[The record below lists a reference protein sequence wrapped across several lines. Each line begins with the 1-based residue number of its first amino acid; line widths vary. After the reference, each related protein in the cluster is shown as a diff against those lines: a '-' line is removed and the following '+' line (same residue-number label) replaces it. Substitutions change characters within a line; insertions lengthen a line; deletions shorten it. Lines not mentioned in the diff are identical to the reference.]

1 MALLSVVAGF
11 TTFGV
16 AARGLALT
24 IQRRP
29 IASGFVGYGA
39 SAVAFGAFGYFIHG
53 VEQRQNELLKERKEV
68 LLANRERR
76 LAAQETS
83 A

>member
-1 MALLSVVAGF
+1 MALITSVAGF
-11 TTFGV
+11 ATFGV
-16 AARGLALT
+16 AARAVALT

-29 IASGFVGYGA
+29 VVSGFAGYGA
-39 SAVAFGAFGYFIHG
+39 AAVALGGVGYFVHN

-76 LAAQETS
+76 LAQDA
-83 A
+83 

>member
-11 TTFGV
+11 ATFGM
-16 AARGLALT
+16 AARGLALS
-24 IQRRP
+24 IQHRP
-29 IASGFVGYGA
+29 IVSGFAGYGA
-39 SAVAFGAFGYFIHG
+39 SAVAFGAVGYFVHG
-53 VEQRQNELLKERKEV
+53 VEQRQNELMKERKEI
-68 LLANRERR
+68 LIANRERR

>member
-1 MALLSVVAGF
+1 MALISSVAGF
-11 TTFGV
+11 ATFGV
-16 AARGLALT
+16 AARAVALT

-29 IASGFVGYGA
+29 IISGFGGYGA
-39 SAVAFGAFGYFIHG
+39 AVVAFGGVGYFVHN

-76 LAAQETS
+76 LAQDA
-83 A
+83 

>member
-1 MALLSVVAGF
+1 MALLTAVAGF
-11 TTFGV
+11 ASFGV
-16 AARGLALT
+16 AARGLALS
-24 IQRRP
+24 IQHRP
-29 IASGFVGYGA
+29 IVSGFVGYGA
-39 SAVAFGAFGYFIHG
+39 SAAAFGAVGYFVYG
-53 VEQRQNELLKERKEV
+53 VEQRQNELLKERKEL